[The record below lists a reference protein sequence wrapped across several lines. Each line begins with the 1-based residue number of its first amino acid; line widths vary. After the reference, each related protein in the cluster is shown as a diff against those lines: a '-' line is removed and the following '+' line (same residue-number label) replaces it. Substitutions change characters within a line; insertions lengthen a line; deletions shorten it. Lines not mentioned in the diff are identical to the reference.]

1 MKKQIIA
8 AFFWVGT
15 SLFVMTLSY
24 RLDLGSFRDPGPG
37 LMPFLLG
44 VLLLPFSF
52 YRLVRSVLKKDPE
65 DKMMVRQG
73 KINFARLCLILV
85 SLFAYILLLE
95 RIGFL
100 IATFLLLSLLFRSM
114 GSKKLIYAMGAAGLT
129 VLVTYALFTFLGV
142 RFPPGV
148 LRFIGF

>member
-1 MKKQIIA
+1 MI
-8 AFFWVGT
+8 
-15 SLFVMTLSY
+15 LSY
-24 RLDLGSFRDPGPG
+24 QLDLGSFRNPGPG

-44 VLLLPFSF
+44 SLLFPISF
-52 YRLVRSVLKKDPE
+52 YRFVRSALKKDPE

-100 IATFLLLSLLFRSM
+100 IATFFLLSFLFKSM
-114 GSKKLIYAMGAAGLT
+114 GSKKLIYAMGGAGLT
-129 VLVTYALFTFLGV
+129 VLVTYTVFTFLGV

>member
-1 MKKQIIA
+1 
-8 AFFWVGT
+8 
-15 SLFVMTLSY
+15 MTLSHK
-24 RLDLGSFRDPGPG
+24 LGLGSFRDPGSG

-44 VLLLPFSF
+44 ALLLPISF
-52 YRLVRSVLKKDPE
+52 YRLVRSARKKDPE
-65 DKMMVRQG
+65 DKMMVKQP
-73 KINFARLCLILV
+73 KINFEKLCLILA
-85 SLFAYILLLE
+85 SLFAYVLLLE

-114 GSKKLIYAMGAAGLT
+114 GSKKLTYAIGAAGLT